1 MLSLGVAETEISL
14 GYIAEIKFE
23 KIYFRNFLAKTLG
36 DVILLI

>member
-23 KIYFRNFLAKTLG
+23 KIFRNFLAKTLG